1 MTSIPPM
8 PTFEEAADA
17 LVADGHLWL
26 QELVEGLDVVVR
38 LETSGRLAFDPLEG
52 DAQGPWPS
60 LRVQA
65 GVRHVR
71 ERFDRGR
78 FREAVDDVADHRFVG
93 RMTFRRSID
102 YDWSRLPPFL
112 GLEIWPAG
120 ESRPMPPDAA
130 ERAFRSL
137 GLEPV
142 NAIRKELPA
151 RDFDPAD
158 HATPDSAW
166 YDGPAAGLVIRT
178 KTGER
183 AVLRTSAGPGGDGDG
198 PVASDLRTHV
208 LEHVTPER
216 VDRVLGPSS
225 ASRRSGAEDPVEQVL
240 TAIARETTH
249 PAFAEADLP
258 DRRSIRSTIA
268 ERLARM
274 DRLGA

>member
-1 MTSIPPM
+1 MTPIPPM
-8 PTFEEAADA
+8 PSFENTADE
-17 LVADGHLWL
+17 LLADGHLWL
-26 QELVEGLDVVVR
+26 QELVEGFDVVVR
-38 LETSGRLAFDPLEG
+38 LEGSGRLAFEPLEG
-52 DAQGPWPS
+52 ATQGTWPP

-158 HATPDSAW
+158 HPNPASAW
-166 YDGPAAGLVIRT
+166 YDGPAAGLVVRT

-183 AVLRTSAGPGGDGDG
+183 AVLRTPDGPGGHGNG
-198 PVASDLRTHV
+198 SAASDLPAHV
-208 LEHVTPER
+208 LERLTPER
-216 VDRVLGPSS
+216 VERVLGPSS
-225 ASRRSGAEDPVEQVL
+225 ASGPSGAADPIELVL

-258 DRRSIRSTIA
+258 DRRLIRSAIA

-274 DRLGA
+274 GRLEE